1 MADIIIFEARSPADL
16 GFTNII
22 LTAERADHISTGH
35 RDLGMLPNHLIRAA
49 IEETTQVYDSHTAGR
64 YEFLSNNVR
73 TRGGRP
79 AVVIVER
86 EKEAGK
92 IITASWKDKVN
103 RPVIWDSDIELYSNF
118 DPESDILYVSRGP
131 AVVSYAVEDETNPD
145 FWFKYSDDDESHTG
159 VTVFNA
165 REYARVR
172 RNILV
177 QRISEFI
184 GLADTQVAGRIDRLF
199 PSVTG

>member
-1 MADIIIFEARSPADL
+1 MTEIIIFEARSPADL
-16 GFTNII
+16 GFTNIV

-35 RDLGMLPNHLIRAA
+35 RDLGMLPNQLIRAA
-49 IEETTQVYDSHTAGR
+49 IEGTTQVYDSHIAGR

-103 RPVIWDSDIELYSNF
+103 KPIIWDSDNELYSNF
-118 DPESDILYVSRGP
+118 DSDSDVLYVSRGP
-131 AVVSYAVEDETNPD
+131 AVVSYAVEDESDPD
-145 FWFKYSDDDESHTG
+145 FWFRYSDDDASHTG

-165 REYARVR
+165 QEHARTRRDRLVR
-172 RNILV
+172 
-177 QRISEFI
+177 RISEFI
-184 GLADTQVAGRIDRLF
+184 GLADTQIAGRIERLF
-199 PSVTG
+199 PRGVA